1 MPVFLVITRWIGV
14 RELQRTN
21 IEGGEK
27 KRAFK
32 QPTLHC
38 PPWETRAYEG
48 RNGATFG
55 SNQDRMEKD
64 VRRQMPAH
72 DARRHGS
79 NQGKRECPEMKQRTG
94 VTAATRALQGIMPS
108 SRKDER
114 RAAHL
119 KPVGVG
125 RTNNM
130 KKPPSMKSHD

>member
-1 MPVFLVITRWIGV
+1 MNSNDEHGRRREEKSVRAAYITLSNLGDSGIRRKEWRNV
-14 RELQRTN
+14 R
-21 IEGGEK
+21 
-27 KRAFK
+27 
-32 QPTLHC
+32 
-38 PPWETRAYEG
+38 
-48 RNGATFG
+48 

-79 NQGKRECPEMKQRTG
+79 NQGKKECPEMKQRTG
-94 VTAATRALQGIMPS
+94 VTAASRTLQGIMPS

-130 KKPPSMKSHD
+130 EKPPYMRSHD